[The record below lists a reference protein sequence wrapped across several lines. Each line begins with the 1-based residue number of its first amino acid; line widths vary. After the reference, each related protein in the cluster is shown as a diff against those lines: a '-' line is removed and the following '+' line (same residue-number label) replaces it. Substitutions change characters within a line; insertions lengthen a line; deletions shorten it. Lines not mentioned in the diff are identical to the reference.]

1 MIHKRPAVDLWNT
14 VDLHDDQG
22 MRVLANRL
30 SCTVGEL
37 RTAVQRVG
45 PTVADVRNYVTR
57 SRALNERWQASGA
70 PASQQRR

>member
-22 MRVLANRL
+22 MRVLADRL

-45 PTVADVRNYVTR
+45 PTVADVRNYVAR
-57 SRALNERWQASGA
+57 SRALSERWQASGA
-70 PASQQRR
+70 PASEQRR

>member
-45 PTVADVRNYVTR
+45 PTIADVRNYVAR